1 GASRTLHPDRI
12 RHGITAVEDP
22 ALLAEIRDRGI
33 VLDVCP
39 VSNLRTRAVAS
50 PQEHPLPTLV
60 DAGISCTIST
70 DDPEMFDTDLTREYE
85 PAQSFGKSPP
95 MLYASGVRGARCD
108 ETARA
113 ALTGTDEHHP

>member
-1 GASRTLHPDRI
+1 M
-12 RHGITAVEDP
+12 EDP

-85 PAQSFGKSPP
+85 LATSFGISPRAF
-95 MLYASGVRGARCD
+95 YEAGVRGALCD
-108 ETARA
+108 ETTRA
-113 ALTGTDEHHP
+113 TLTAIGEHHPWS